1 MKIAIFFSN
10 LKIKWK
16 ILALVLPLVI
26 IPIMLVASIVGYVAN
41 RQAYVGITDTSM
53 ADLEHM
59 AQFSVGLLTLHNEA
73 YGSPSKNPKKLNLLK
88 DIMKEKKVGET
99 GYIYCIDTKGT
110 LTVHPAREGDNI
122 IDATDYNG
130 SFFIKEMIKHKNGW
144 IRYPW
149 KNPGEK
155 TARMKIVRYIYFEPW
170 QWIVAVGSY
179 ENEFY
184 KEANKIKERILFN
197 TIIIVILATSI
208 SVFLVF
214 NLSLKLTNP
223 IKSMIDV
230 IRKIKKGK
238 IDERIYLT
246 SNDEI
251 GELADNFNRMFDL
264 IKKQKEIE
272 QSINQQSKMASLG
285 VLASEVAHEINNPIG
300 VILGYASFLENKID
314 NDERLKNILTEI
326 KKESQRCKKI
336 VENFLN
342 YARIPNPILK
352 EVNVNILLD
361 EIISFAANHPDL
373 GNIEIEKIF
382 DESLPLILI
391 DEDQIKQVAIN
402 LIFNSAYAIEGT
414 GKIIIKTERGLEGFV
429 NIIFKDT
436 GKGIPE
442 EHLER
447 IFEPFFT
454 TKPKG
459 TGLGLAITRQIV
471 KQHLGNIS
479 IQSTVGKGTMVVV
492 SLPIERNW

>member
-1 MKIAIFFSN
+1 MAFTYFFSN

-26 IPIMLVASIVGYVAN
+26 IPIMLAASVVGYVAN
-41 RQAYVGITDTSM
+41 MQAYLGITETSM

-59 AQFSVGLLTLHNEA
+59 AQFSIGLLTYHNET
-73 YGSPSKNPKKLNLLK
+73 YGSPTKNPEKLALLK
-88 DIMKEKKVGET
+88 RIIKEKKVGET
-99 GYIYCIDTKGT
+99 GYIYCIDTKGA

-130 SFFIKEMIKHKNGW
+130 SHFIREMIKYKNGW

-155 TARMKIVRYIYFEPW
+155 AARMKIVRYLYFEPW

-184 KEANKIKERILFN
+184 KEANKIKERILLN
-197 TIIIVILATSI
+197 TIIIVILTTII

-214 NLSLKLTNP
+214 KLSLKLTNP
-223 IKSMIDV
+223 IKNMIDV
-230 IRKIKKGK
+230 IRKIKRGK
-238 IDERIYLT
+238 MDERIYII

-300 VILGYASFLENKID
+300 VILGYASFLENKVS
-314 NDERLKNILTEI
+314 NDEKMKNVITEI

-342 YARIPNPILK
+342 YARIPNPVLK
-352 EVNVNILLD
+352 EININSLLE
-361 EIISFAANHPDL
+361 EIISFAINHPDM
-373 GNIEIEKIF
+373 GNIEILKQF
-382 DESLPLILI
+382 DNSLPLIMA

-402 LIFNSAYAIEGT
+402 LIFNAAYAIEDT
-414 GKIIIKTERGLEGFV
+414 GKITVKTEKGLEGFV
-429 NIIFKDT
+429 NIIFTDT

-442 EHLER
+442 EHLEK

-459 TGLGLAITRQIV
+459 TGLGLAIARQIV

>member
-1 MKIAIFFSN
+1 MAFTYFFSN

-26 IPIMLVASIVGYVAN
+26 IPIMLAASVVGYVAN
-41 RQAYVGITDTSM
+41 RQAYLGITETSM

-59 AQFSVGLLTLHNEA
+59 AQFSIGLLTYHNET
-73 YGSPSKNPKKLNLLK
+73 YGSPTKNPEKLALLK
-88 DIMKEKKVGET
+88 RIIKEKKVGET

-110 LTVHPAREGDNI
+110 LTIHPAREGDNI

-130 SFFIKEMIKHKNGW
+130 SYFIKEMIKYKNGW

-155 TARMKIVRYIYFEPW
+155 SARMKIVRYLYFEPW

-184 KEANKIKERILFN
+184 KEANKIKERILLN
-197 TIIIVILATSI
+197 TIIIIILTTII

-214 NLSLKLTNP
+214 KLSLKLTNP
-223 IKSMIDV
+223 IKNMIDV
-230 IRKIKKGK
+230 IRKIKRGK
-238 IDERIYLT
+238 MDERIYII

-300 VILGYASFLENKID
+300 IILGYASFLENKVSS
-314 NDERLKNILTEI
+314 DEKMKNIITEI

-342 YARIPNPILK
+342 YARIPNPVLK
-352 EVNVNILLD
+352 EININSLLE
-361 EIISFAANHPDL
+361 EIISFAVNHPDL
-373 GNIEIEKIF
+373 GNIEIEKHF
-382 DESLPLILI
+382 DNSLPLIMA

-402 LIFNSAYAIEGT
+402 LIFNAAYAIEGT
-414 GKIIIKTERGLEGFV
+414 GKITVKTEKGLEGFV

-442 EHLER
+442 EHLEK

-459 TGLGLAITRQIV
+459 TGLGLAIARQIV

-479 IQSTVGKGTMVVV
+479 IQSTVGKGTMVIV